1 MPYMDM
7 VPLNKTSQVVQE
19 SGLLTVNRKVVKAVI
34 HRIASNVPGV
44 VQLGG
49 DSIWKRIFK
58 WLGLSLAARPR
69 GIELELADGE
79 AAMTL
84 TLVVRMGARVPE
96 IAAEVR
102 RRVKRALKEQ
112 LGIDVRTVNVNITS
126 VKVGQEVPPY
136 EDVDPSARGDAA
148 RPRRFDFEDDAP
160 L

>member
-1 MPYMDM
+1 MLPT
-7 VPLNKTSQVVQE
+7 NKESQVAQE
-19 SGLLTVNRKVVKAVI
+19 LGLLTVNRKVVKAVI
-34 HRIASNVPGV
+34 HRIASDVPGV

-49 DSIWKRIFK
+49 DSIWKRLFK
-58 WLGLSLAARPR
+58 FLNWKLGPR

-84 TLVVRMGARVPE
+84 TLVVRMGSRVPE

-102 RRVKRALKEQ
+102 RRVKKALKEQ

-126 VKVGQEVPPY
+126 VKVAGDEPRQI
-136 EDVDPSARGDAA
+136 EDLDATA
-148 RPRRFDFEDDAP
+148 TRDITRKRRFDFDDEAP

>member
-1 MPYMDM
+1 MDM

-19 SGLLTVNRKVVKAVI
+19 SGLLTVNRKVVKTVI
-34 HRIASNVPGV
+34 HRVVSDVPGV

-49 DSIWKRIFK
+49 DSIWKRLFR
-58 WLGLSLAARPR
+58 WLGLRPSIR

-84 TLVVRMGARVPE
+84 TLVTRLGARVPE
-96 IAAEVR
+96 IAAEAR

-126 VKVGQEVPPY
+126 VKVGAADRGAY
-136 EDVDPSARGDAA
+136 EDVDPSAQEDRS
-148 RPRRFDFEDDAP
+148 RSRRFDFEDEAP

>member
-1 MPYMDM
+1 M
-7 VPLNKTSQVVQE
+7 VPLNKESQVVQDQ
-19 SGLLTVNRKVVKAVI
+19 GLLTVNRKVVKAVI
-34 HRIASNVPGV
+34 HRVASDVPGV

-49 DSIWKRIFK
+49 DSIWKKLFK
-58 WLGLSLAARPR
+58 WLNMKPRPR

-126 VKVGQEVPPY
+126 VKGALPEADPARGGPY
-136 EDVDPSARGDAA
+136 EDVDPSAQGDAT
-148 RPRRFDFEDDAP
+148 RRRRFDFEDEAP

>member
-1 MPYMDM
+1 MLPT
-7 VPLNKTSQVVQE
+7 NRESQVSQE

-34 HRIASNVPGV
+34 HRVASDVPGV

-49 DSIWKRIFK
+49 DSIFKRLFRFLNLK
-58 WLGLSLAARPR
+58 PKPR

-102 RRVKRALKEQ
+102 RRVKKALKEQ

-126 VKVGQEVPPY
+126 VKVAGSEPREV
-136 EDVDPSARGDAA
+136 EDLDPMAA
-148 RPRRFDFEDDAP
+148 RDVTRRRRFDFDEEAP

>member
-1 MPYMDM
+1 MDM
-7 VPLNKTSQVVQE
+7 VPLNKQSQVVTD
-19 SGLLTVNRKVVKAVI
+19 SGILTVNRKVVKAVI
-34 HRIASNVPGV
+34 HRVASDVPGV

-49 DSIWKRIFK
+49 DSIWKRIFR
-58 WLGLSLAARPR
+58 WLNLKPRPR

-102 RRVKRALKEQ
+102 RRVKRTLKEQ
-112 LGIDVRTVNVNITS
+112 LGIEVRTVNVSITS
-126 VKVGQEVPPY
+126 VKLGQDIADY
-136 EDVDPSARGDAA
+136 EDVDPAAGRDAS
-148 RPRRFDFEDDAP
+148 RPRRFEFEDEAP

>member
-1 MPYMDM
+1 MDM
-7 VPLNKTSQVVQE
+7 VPLNQQSQVVQDA
-19 SGLLTVNRKVVKAVI
+19 GLLTVNRKVVKAVI
-34 HRIASNVPGV
+34 HRVASDVPGV

-49 DSIWKRIFK
+49 DSIWKKLFK
-58 WLGLSLAARPR
+58 WLNLKPRPR

-112 LGIDVRTVNVNITS
+112 LGIDVRTVNVNVTS
-126 VKVGQEVPPY
+126 VKVGQEIAPY
-136 EDVDPSARGDAA
+136 EDVDPSAERDAS
-148 RPRRFDFEDDAP
+148 RRRRFDFEDPP